1 MENRT
6 RKSVLLKIQEVLN
19 DGEPRTVRR
28 VAYLAEVSL
37 NAVRQ
42 AIRDKH
48 LVKIGSEPKPCPLAR
63 CGQAIV
69 SLPRFI
75 EQETRCAKKRRL
87 AA

>member
-1 MENRT
+1 MKT
-6 RKSVLLKIQEVLN
+6 VLQKIQEVLS

-42 AIRDKH
+42 AIRNKD
-48 LVKIGSEPKPCPLAR
+48 LVKVGVEPKPCPLAR

-69 SLPRFI
+69 SLPKAEKRK
-75 EQETRCAKKRRL
+75 RCIKTSTPM